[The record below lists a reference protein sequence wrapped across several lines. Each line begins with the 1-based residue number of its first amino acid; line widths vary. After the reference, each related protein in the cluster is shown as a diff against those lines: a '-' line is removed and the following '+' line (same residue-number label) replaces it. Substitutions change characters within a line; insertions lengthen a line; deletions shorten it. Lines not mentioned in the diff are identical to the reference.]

1 MQINTRVL
9 SFRKQTKEN
18 LEFFLLENKL
28 KKNQNTNN
36 DQIYSLFDCL
46 PHDLTVAKLQA
57 YGFSMGSLKLVDH

>member
-1 MQINTRVL
+1 MQIKSRVL
-9 SFRKQTKEN
+9 PFKKQTKE
-18 LEFFLLENKL
+18 
-28 KKNQNTNN
+28 NQNTNN